1 MQSHVDYQTAR
12 FPEALHSGSKLAAE
26 HKQSFPN
33 ISKKGKKETD
43 FLTEDRGKAIGRG
56 AK

>member
-43 FLTEDRGKAIGRG
+43 FLTEDRGKAISRG